1 MYEGHSQT
9 EGTYAHYDSWF
20 GSRLSWVHHGIF
32 PGIWDC
38 VGAGGSVGLSKAI
51 CRLGL
56 HWDQQEN
63 RKCEQRITHGM
74 GALKDRDKASISD
87 WQAWSLGGPA
97 EAGSCPNMSFRHPV
111 LPPFLM

>member
-1 MYEGHSQT
+1 MRDTVRLKEPMPIMTAGLGPDCPGSTMAFSQEFGIVEGLVAVL
-9 EGTYAHYDSWF
+9 GY
-20 GSRLSWVHHGIF
+20 
-32 PGIWDC
+32 P
-38 VGAGGSVGLSKAI
+38 KAI